1 MCIWQRLFPALWVSY
16 SRVNCFLSI
25 FIQLGP
31 TCQLLA
37 LIPRQIESF
46 SESPFLHLE
55 KHLGLYLAVL
65 ASEILN

>member
-16 SRVNCFLSI
+16 SQVDCFFSI

-46 SESPFLHLE
+46 SESPFLHLG
-55 KHLGLYLAVL
+55 KHLGLHLAVL